1 MNASDSNALTRRAML
16 RNSGLGLLGTA
27 LAGGVAAG
35 AESAPPVKN
44 AKAAPGAKSAKT
56 AAVAKPALVAFNRFP
71 RMMQDDLVRRV
82 REVER
87 KGELRRAELRTRAD
101 AEAYVREVRAK
112 IAQCFGPWPEK
123 TPLNARTTGVLT
135 RDTYTVEK
143 VIFESRPQFPVTANL
158 YVPRGAGGGRLPAVV
173 GCCGH
178 TAEGKAGLPY
188 QSFAQGLAR
197 LGYVTLI
204 FDPPGQGERLQY
216 VAEMSGRSRHGAGTR
231 EHLLAGNQQ
240 FLVGESL
247 AAWRAWDGIRALDYL
262 LTRPEVDPQKIGVTG
277 NSGGGTETAWLCGVE
292 SRWAMAAPSCFITTF
307 RRNAENELPADTEQ
321 MVPRALAM
329 GLDHADFIAAMA
341 PKPVILLGQE
351 RDFFDVRG
359 LEEAHARLQ
368 RLYALLGA
376 EKAIGRFAGPD
387 AHGFSQPVREAM
399 YRWFDGVTR
408 GGGARTE
415 PALTMETE
423 ADLRCT
429 PDGQV
434 AKLGVRT
441 IFSYT
446 AERAK
451 TLAAARTR
459 VEGAALAKEI
469 SAGLKLPARTG
480 VPDFRILRAD
490 RGRGYPMKSAT
501 TYAVETEPGVHALV
515 YLLGESQHDARPPR
529 PANGE
534 ALLYVADRSADAE
547 LREEKLIAETMKAA
561 PGAAVFAC
569 DVRGVGESQPNTC
582 GGPWDAP
589 YGADYFYAAHTVML
603 DYPLAGQKTHDVLRV
618 IAWLEAHGYTKIHLV
633 ARGRGAIP
641 AAFAAV
647 LADAVVKVTLKG
659 ALTSFD
665 AVATT
670 EDYTWPLSAL
680 VPEIV
685 KKFDLP
691 DVYRALEK
699 KGLQQIEPAGA
710 AAAGA

>member
-1 MNASDSNALTRRAML
+1 MRRGDFFFAPMNSPKPNALTRRAML

-27 LAGGVAAG
+27 LASGAATTAAAG
-35 AESAPPVKN
+35 AAAPPPAKN
-44 AKAAPGAKSAKT
+44 
-56 AAVAKPALVAFNRFP
+56 AKPALIAFNRWP

-82 REVER
+82 RDVER
-87 KGELRRAELRTRAD
+87 FGELRRATLRTRHD
-101 AEAYVREVRAK
+101 AEAYVRAVRAK
-112 IAQCFGPWPEK
+112 IAECFGPWPEK
-123 TPLNARTTGVLT
+123 TPLNARTTGVLQ
-135 RDTYTVEK
+135 RDAYTVEK

-188 QSFAQGLAR
+188 QAFAQGLAR
-197 LGYVTLI
+197 LGYVSLI

-216 VAEMSGRSRHGAGTR
+216 ADVAGRSRPGAGVR

-262 LTRPEVDPQKIGVTG
+262 LTRPEVDAQKIGVTG
-277 NSGGGTETAWLCGVE
+277 NSGGGTEAAWLCGVE

-321 MVPRALAM
+321 MVPRVLAQ
-329 GLDHADFIAAMA
+329 GLDLADFIAAMA

-359 LEEAHARLQ
+359 LEEAHGRLQ
-368 RLYALLGA
+368 KLYALLGA
-376 EKAIGRFAGPD
+376 EKNIARFAGPD
-387 AHGFSQPVREAM
+387 PHGFSQPVREAM
-399 YRWFDGVTR
+399 YRWFDGVTH
-408 GGGARTE
+408 GSGPRTE
-415 PALTMETE
+415 PTLTMESE

-434 AKLGVRT
+434 AKLGART
-441 IFSYT
+441 IFSFT

-451 TLAAARTR
+451 ALAAARQP
-459 VEGAALAKEI
+459 VVGAELAKEI
-469 SAGLKLPARTG
+469 STALKLPPVVG

-490 RGRGYPMKSAT
+490 RGRGYPKKSAT

-515 YLLGESQHDARPPR
+515 YLLGESQHDARPLR
-529 PANGE
+529 TATGE
-534 ALLYVADRSADAE
+534 AVLYVADRSADAE
-547 LREEKLIAETMKAA
+547 LREEKLIAETIKAA
-561 PGAAVFAC
+561 PGATVFAC

-589 YGADYFYAAHTVML
+589 YRADYFYAAHAVML
-603 DYPLAGQKTHDVLRV
+603 DYPVAGQRTHDVLRV
-618 IAWLEAHGYTKIHLV
+618 IAWLGAHGFGQIHLV

-641 AAFAAV
+641 GAFAAV
-647 LADAVVKVTLKG
+647 LAEAVTQVTLKA
-659 ALTSFD
+659 ALTSYGEL
-665 AVATT
+665 ATT
-670 EDYTWPLSAL
+670 EDYTWPLSAM
-680 VPEIV
+680 VPDV
-685 KKFDLP
+685 LKRFDLP
-691 DVYRALEK
+691 EVYRALEK
-699 KGLQQIEPAGA
+699 KGLRMIEPAGA

>member
-1 MNASDSNALTRRAML
+1 MNSPKPNALTRRALL

-27 LAGGVAAG
+27 LAGGTATTAVSG
-35 AESAPPVKN
+35 AEAAPAAN
-44 AKAAPGAKSAKT
+44 SAKAAVA
-56 AAVAKPALVAFNRFP
+56 AKPALVAFNRWP

-82 REVER
+82 RDVER
-87 KGELRRAELRTRAD
+87 FGELRRATLKTRHD
-101 AEAYVREVRAK
+101 AEAYVRSVRKK
-112 IAQCFGPWPEK
+112 IAECFGPWPEK
-123 TPLNARTTGVLT
+123 TPLNARTTGVLQ
-135 RDTYTVEK
+135 RDAYTVEK

-158 YVPRGAGGGRLPAVV
+158 YVPRGAGGARMPAVV

-178 TAEGKAGLPY
+178 TTEGKAGAAY
-188 QSFAQGLAR
+188 QGFAQGLAR
-197 LGYVTLI
+197 LGYVALI

-216 VAEMSGRSRHGAGTR
+216 GDAAGRSRHGAGTR

-321 MVPRALAM
+321 MVPRVLAA

-359 LEEAHARLQ
+359 LEEAHGRLQ
-368 RLYALLGA
+368 KLYALLGA
-376 EKAIGRFAGPD
+376 EKNIARFAGPD
-387 AHGFSQPVREAM
+387 PHGFSQPVREAM

-408 GGGARTE
+408 GSGTRAE
-415 PALTMETE
+415 PALTLENE

-434 AKLGVRT
+434 AKLGART
-441 IFSYT
+441 IFSFT

-451 TLAAARTR
+451 ALAAARKP
-459 VEGAALAKEI
+459 VGGAELAKEI
-469 SAGLKLPARTG
+469 SEALKLPPAAG

-490 RGRGYPMKSAT
+490 RGRGYPKKSAT

-515 YLLGESQHDARPPR
+515 YLLGESQHDARPLR
-529 PANGE
+529 TATGE
-534 ALLYVADRSADAE
+534 AVLYIADRSADAE

-561 PGAAVFAC
+561 PGGAVFAC

-582 GGPWDAP
+582 GGAWDAP
-589 YGADYFYAAHTVML
+589 YGADYFYAAHAVML
-603 DYPLAGQKTHDVLRV
+603 DYPVAGQRTHDVLRV
-618 IAWLEAHGYTKIHLV
+618 IAWLGAHGFGKIHLV

-641 AAFAAV
+641 GALAAV
-647 LADAVVKVTLKG
+647 LADAVTQVTLKG
-659 ALTSFD
+659 ALTSYGEL
-665 AVATT
+665 ATT
-670 EDYTWPLSAL
+670 EDYTWPLSAM
-680 VPEIV
+680 VPDV
-685 KKFDLP
+685 LKRFDLP

-699 KGLQQIEPAGA
+699 KGLRMIAPAGA
-710 AAAGA
+710 AAVGA

>member
-1 MNASDSNALTRRAML
+1 MNSPKPNALTRRAML

-27 LAGGVAAG
+27 LAGGAATTAAG
-35 AESAPPVKN
+35 AVPPTKN
-44 AKAAPGAKSAKT
+44 AKE
-56 AAVAKPALVAFNRFP
+56 AAVAKPALAAFNRWP

-82 REVER
+82 RDVER
-87 KGELRRAELRTRAD
+87 FGELRRATLRTRHD
-101 AEAYVREVRAK
+101 AEAYVRSVRAK
-112 IAQCFGPWPEK
+112 IAECFGPWPEK
-123 TPLNARTTGVLT
+123 TPLNARTTGVLQ
-135 RDTYTVEK
+135 RDAYTVEK

-158 YVPRGAGGGRLPAVV
+158 YVPRSAGGGKLPAVV

-188 QSFAQGLAR
+188 QAFAQGLAR
-197 LGYVTLI
+197 LGYVSLI

-216 VAEMSGRSRHGAGTR
+216 GDAAGRSRHGAGTR

-262 LTRPEVDPQKIGVTG
+262 LTRPEVDAQKIGVTG

-321 MVPRALAM
+321 MVPRVLAA
-329 GLDHADFIAAMA
+329 GLDLADFIAAMA

-359 LEEAHARLQ
+359 LEEAHGRLQ
-368 RLYALLGA
+368 KLYALLGA
-376 EKAIGRFAGPD
+376 EKNIARFAGPD
-387 AHGFSQPVREAM
+387 PHGFSQPVREAM

-408 GGGARTE
+408 GSGARAE
-415 PALTMETE
+415 PTLTMETE

-434 AKLGVRT
+434 AKLGART
-441 IFSYT
+441 IFSFT

-451 TLAAARTR
+451 
-459 VEGAALAKEI
+459 ALATARKPVAGAELVQEI
-469 SAGLKLPARTG
+469 STALKLPPTAG
-480 VPDFRILRAD
+480 APDFRILRAD
-490 RGRGYPMKSAT
+490 RGRGYPKKSAT

-515 YLLGESQHDARPPR
+515 YLLGESQHDARPLR
-529 PANGE
+529 TATGE
-534 ALLYVADRSADAE
+534 AVLYVADRSADAE

-589 YGADYFYAAHTVML
+589 YGADYFYAAHAVML
-603 DYPLAGQKTHDVLRV
+603 DYPVAGQRTHDVLRV
-618 IAWLEAHGYTKIHLV
+618 IAWLGAHGFAKIHLV

-641 AAFAAV
+641 GAFAAV
-647 LADAVVKVTLKG
+647 LADAVTQVTLKG
-659 ALTSFD
+659 ALPSYGEL
-665 AVATT
+665 ATT
-670 EDYTWPLSAL
+670 EDYKWPLSAM
-680 VPEIV
+680 VPDV
-685 KKFDLP
+685 LKRFDLP

-699 KGLQQIEPAGA
+699 KGLRMIEPAGA
-710 AAAGA
+710 